1 MQPTLTSTLVSALL
15 VWVSCLGGRGFAAQQ
30 RDIELLRPRSGQRGT
45 TVEVILEG
53 RDIRNPKEVLF
64 YRPGIKAIDFE
75 DMPRRKRNVSLH
87 HGGIVRDRVKCRFVI
102 AADCP
107 LGEHA
112 LRLRTAETLSTVATF
127 WVGPFPIV
135 PELERG
141 GFEVTYRGGE
151 TVVTANDK
159 AIVQPNNS
167 LKTAQE
173 IPLNCTIAGQI
184 KVTRELD
191 DDYFCV
197 RLKKGQRLSVEID
210 SVRLCDKAY
219 AESEYDLMVR
229 ILDQDGKVLVEQ
241 DDSDLHVQD
250 PIASL
255 IAPHEGKYFIHI
267 RQQLFKA
274 GRWIYYR
281 AHVGGFRR
289 PLIAYPLG
297 GRAGAATRLRLLGDP
312 GGTTQQVVTLPE
324 KPGDFT
330 LFPGPKR
337 EQPPS
342 GLPLRVSPYPNVLE
356 KPDQVTPVQALPAA
370 LNGVIA
376 RKGQEDVFRFSVD
389 KKKRY
394 RVRVFA
400 RGLGSPLDTRIWF
413 RHVGDEK
420 NEMEADDA
428 TWADRGK
435 PVVPNSLQRPELLDP
450 SVIFAPRQEGEY
462 LLGIADMRGLG
473 GERFVYRVEIEPAKD
488 VIHTHT
494 VSWAN
499 DRFEINRTAGF
510 IVPRN
515 NRWTTNVYIAPE
527 RGNAYEG
534 PLRLVPRGLPDGVTM
549 TAPLFQP
556 GMNGVPVQFVAAPG
570 TRPQSCLFSIDLVRT
585 EGEGKIHATSQAYIP
600 FINHSGGRSWHHAHL
615 MQFALGVI
623 DSSPFTVELEQP
635 SIPISQSGE
644 LKLKVSVRRQN
655 GFQGAIDVQPDWYPN
670 GVSGGGAV
678 TIPPEKSE
686 VEYSLSASPRATPGT
701 WKMTMNATTTGGDAY
716 SGVGRVRVSSN
727 VIELAV
733 GSPYVALKFKPSAV
747 RRGQVT
753 EIHCEVKHLQPFKQ
767 PARARLVGIPRG
779 VSLVGDQY
787 RLGPNDKK
795 IVFKI
800 RASPEALLGRYPQM
814 RCELTFQEAGQSI
827 RQLTENGVL
836 RVDPA
841 VKD

>member
-1 MQPTLTSTLVSALL
+1 MQPTLSSTLVSALL
-15 VWVSCLGGRGFAAQQ
+15 VCVSCLGERGFAAQQ

-53 RDIRNPKEVLF
+53 RDIGNPKEVLF

-75 DMPRRKRNVSLH
+75 DMPPRKRNVSLH

-159 AIVQPNNS
+159 ATVQPNNS

-191 DDYFCV
+191 DDYFRV
-197 RLKKGQRLSVEID
+197 QLEKGQRLSVEID

-255 IAPHEGKYFIHI
+255 IAPHEGTYFIHI

-281 AHVGGFRR
+281 AHVGGFQR

-297 GRAGAATRLRLLGDP
+297 GRAGATTRLRLLGDP

-342 GLPLRVSPYPNVLE
+342 GLPLRVSSYPNVLE

-370 LNGVIA
+370 LNGIIA
-376 RKGQEDVFRFSVD
+376 RPGQQDVFRFSVD

-450 SVIFAPRQEGEY
+450 SVIFAPRQDGEY

-473 GERFVYRVEIEPAKD
+473 GERFVYRVEIEPAQD

-527 RGNAYEG
+527 RGNAYDG

-549 TAPLFQP
+549 TAPIFQP

-570 TRPQSCLFSIDLVRT
+570 TRPQACLFSIDLVRT
-585 EGEGKIHATSQAYIP
+585 EGEGKIHTTSQAYIP

-623 DSSPFTVELEQP
+623 DSSPFTVKLEQP

-655 GFQGAIDVQPDWYPN
+655 GFQGAIDIQPDWYPN

-686 VEYSLSASPRATPGT
+686 VEFSLSASPRATPGT
-701 WKMTMNATTTGGDAY
+701 WQMTMNATTTGGDAY

-767 PARARLVGIPRG
+767 PARARLVGIPKG

-787 RLGPNDKK
+787 LLGPDDKK
-795 IVFKI
+795 IVFKL
-800 RASPEALLGRYPQM
+800 RASGEALLGRYAQM